1 MFSGYTSKLSE
12 QAISLTGTINP
23 LSDVVHVTSTVTTT
37 VLATIQPPFGG
48 FSGIT
53 FIANRSGGNITTTTT
68 GNILSAVT
76 IPNNLVTAF
85 IYSQLLGKYIAGP
98 IS

>member
-1 MFSGYTSKLSE
+1 M
-12 QAISLTGTINP
+12 
-23 LSDVVHVTSTVTTT
+23 TSTVTTT
-37 VLATIQPPFGG
+37 VLATIVPPFGG
-48 FSGIT
+48 FSGVT
-53 FIANRSGGNITTTTT
+53 FIANRSGGNITTVTT

-76 IPNNLVTAF
+76 IPDKLVTAF